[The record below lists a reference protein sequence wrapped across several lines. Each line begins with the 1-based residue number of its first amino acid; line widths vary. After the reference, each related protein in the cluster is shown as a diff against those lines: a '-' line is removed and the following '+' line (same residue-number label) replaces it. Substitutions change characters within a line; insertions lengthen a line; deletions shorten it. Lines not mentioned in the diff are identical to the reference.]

1 MSGYPS
7 KTGNPSGKGRWN
19 NEHDDGYDD
28 YEESVA
34 DSDYHVP
41 FSPSQ
46 YDYWERNR
54 RRQRDNWGRNTV
66 TSTPQHTKT
75 PLIQSKEI
83 VQVRKGYGALGFV
96 SLNHLASCGSFEIL
110 RDESLGI
117 LIERTKDYVS
127 VLVNLND
134 FGTNLKTSERSNSWK
149 VLKFVSHPR
158 AKRLWTEGSKY
169 PPIRDCLLDNGQ
181 FVKREYE
188 ELTEEQQKD
197 INIARSVL

>member
-41 FSPSQ
+41 FSPSR
-46 YDYWERNR
+46 YDYYR
-54 RRQRDNWGRNTV
+54 RARQSKTSSV
-66 TSTPQHTKT
+66 TLMPQHTKT

-158 AKRLWTEGSKY
+158 AKRLWIEGSKY

-197 INIARSVL
+197 VDIARSVL